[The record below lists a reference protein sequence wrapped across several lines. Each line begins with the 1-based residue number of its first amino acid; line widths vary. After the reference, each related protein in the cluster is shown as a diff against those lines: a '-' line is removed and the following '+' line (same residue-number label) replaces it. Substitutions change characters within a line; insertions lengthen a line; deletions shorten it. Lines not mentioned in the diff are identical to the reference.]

1 MKFARFG
8 KRKSIKG
15 TMTVFRMQK
24 ETKNSRG
31 ICENGTLMTYQ
42 CRCWSRWFLELE
54 IWLLPDTCLER
65 FLFSFIGV
73 VFDFCFERN
82 GNERFLQVFSV
93 SEHIVRCWCAST
105 EQGIKLIMCVQ
116 KRRCSLFYSGWCRSP
131 TSVPQLTRS
140 PKSMFVRSFEYGFS
154 YKLPTVGTIWQGR
167 PP

>member
-31 ICENGTLMTYQ
+31 ICKNGTLMTYQ
-42 CRCWSRWFLELE
+42 CRCWSRWILELE
-54 IWLLPDTCLER
+54 IWLLPDNCLER
-65 FLFSFIGV
+65 FLFSFIGI

-93 SEHIVRCWCAST
+93 SEHILLLLSFKGTRYQIDNV
-105 EQGIKLIMCVQ
+105 
-116 KRRCSLFYSGWCRSP
+116 CSEKKMFLVLFGLMSKSNISAP
-131 TSVPQLTRS
+131 ANTK
-140 PKSMFVRSFEYGFS
+140 PKIHVC
-154 YKLPTVGTIWQGR
+154 T
-167 PP
+167 